1 MKDEF
6 DVNGLSLI
14 SRFGVL
20 ASCSDQISRLQLAL
34 NTVKSCEEVFAGA
47 KNLKSLTLDTQTI
60 LPRETIRIPKTLDKL
75 TLLDGDCVID
85 GRECDL
91 TELKVVSGKPVLILG
106 NTQ

>member
-1 MKDEF
+1 LKDEF

-20 ASCSDQISRLQLAL
+20 ASCSDQISRLQLAP

-91 TELKVVSGKPVLILG
+91 TGQWEAGSYPW
-106 NTQ
+106 